1 MRESPMRQ
9 EARYVPGMR
18 IALRDAEWRID
29 RVDVPTHGGV
39 LLTCTGQSELVRGRT
54 GRFLTE
60 LENNPEILA
69 PENTELVDDLS
80 TGYAATQ
87 LRIHALLES
96 TPPADEKIH
105 LGHHAAMDLLP
116 YQLDPA
122 LQALKQTRP
131 RILIADAVG
140 LGKTLAAGILA
151 TELIRRGRG
160 KRILVLGVKSMLG
173 QLQREFWQRFTLP
186 LTRLDSVGLQRIR
199 NTIPTN
205 HNPFHHIDRAIISI
219 DTLKQSLEYRQY
231 LENCRWDIV
240 IIDEAHNVARRST
253 RSQRHRLAELL
264 CTRCDAMLM
273 LSATPHDGSAESF
286 ASLIDMLDPTAIA
299 NQSDYSREDFADRG
313 LVIRR
318 LRRDVASQMQSSLP
332 ERVVYQRLIPA
343 SPEENHAYTTVR
355 EASFKTLKGG
365 GAGQLF
371 RTTLEKALLSSPAAC
386 LSTVENRLKR
396 LASRQEEAT
405 VQHDI
410 SVLEEIRTAVS
421 QVVPATFA
429 KYQFLVE
436 LLTAKED
443 TGIGWNSKD
452 PMDRIVLFTESVV
465 TLQFLEAHLPKD
477 LKLKSG
483 KSNKQWATLH
493 GGLKDVDQI
502 KIVNDFNCKEAP
514 LRLLLCSD
522 VASEGLNLHHCSH
535 RLVHFDIPWSLM
547 VFQQR
552 NGRVDR
558 YGQTLQPEIHYLLS
572 EAEDKVVRGD
582 QRVLEILIE
591 KDRTASMNLGDPSEF
606 QGGNSVAEQEEET
619 ATLMEQDKDDLDFTA
634 IFESAEPK
642 EDALHAFF
650 DDRTPTAAAD
660 VPSVTVSNTGL
671 YRNARAFLEAGL
683 EWLQHEDKVL
693 DWSVRDGLVVI
704 DQAPR
709 DLQQIAQ
716 RLPREAIPE
725 NWQFH
730 LTDDPERIKADMVEA
745 RDAQEGSFGQLHYLW
760 PQHPVLSWLRT
771 RVSDAFG
778 RNVAPVMR
786 LPDQLPD
793 NEHWFL
799 AHGGFPNRRGQALI
813 QDHVAVCFSNDA
825 VVDVLPLNDWLLRL
839 KLDGRQVPNRGE
851 ARDCAEL
858 TLYLPDVVEH
868 LRRYLQSLRDT
879 KLAESRENLSKE
891 EARLSALR
899 EQHLQQLELE
909 LSARND
915 AESRK
920 QQRRRA
926 REEIIQ
932 KHFDEYHRW
941 LTDSVETEDEPYIQI
956 LAVVTGDPGEAL
968 EMDTLQELES

>member
-1 MRESPMRQ
+1 MRQ

-29 RVDVPTHGGV
+29 RVDVPTHGGM

-54 GRFLTE
+54 ARFLTE
-60 LENNPEILA
+60 LEQNPEILA
-69 PENTELVDDLS
+69 PENTELVDDTS
-80 TGYAATQ
+80 GGYAATQ

-96 TPPADEKIH
+96 TPPADERIH
-105 LGHHAAMDLLP
+105 LGHQAAMDLLP

-140 LGKTLAAGILA
+140 LGKTLAAGILT

-343 SPEENHAYTTVR
+343 SLEENYAYTTVR

-410 SVLEEIRTAVS
+410 AVLEDIRSAVS
-421 QVVPATFA
+421 QVTPETFA
-429 KYQFLVE
+429 KYHLLIE
-436 LLTAKED
+436 LLSGKGD
-443 TGIGWNSKD
+443 TGIGWKPKE

-465 TLQFLEAHLPKD
+465 TLQFLEAHLPGA

-483 KSNKQWATLH
+483 KTNKQWATLH
-493 GGLKDVDQI
+493 GGLKDVDQMG
-502 KIVNDFNCKEAP
+502 IVNDFNRKEAP

-535 RLVHFDIPWSLM
+535 RLIHFDIPWSLM

-558 YGQTLQPEIHYLLS
+558 YGQTMQPEIHYLLS
-572 EAEDKVVRGD
+572 EAEDQAVRGD

-606 QGGNSVAEQEEET
+606 QGGSSVAEQEEET
-619 ATLMEQDKDDLDFTA
+619 ATLMEKDKDDLDFTA
-634 IFESAEPK
+634 IFETAASK
-642 EDALHAFF
+642 EDALKAFF
-650 DDRTPTAAAD
+650 DDRTPTTAAD
-660 VPSVTVSNTGL
+660 VLAVTVSNTGL
-671 YRNARAFLEAGL
+671 YRNARTFLEAGL
-683 EWLQHEDKVL
+683 EWLQCEDEVL
-693 DWSVRDGLVVI
+693 DWSIRDGLVVI
-704 DQAPR
+704 EQAPR

-725 NWQFH
+725 NWQLH
-730 LTDDPERIKADMVEA
+730 LTDDPERIQADMVQA

-786 LPDQLPD
+786 LPEQLPAD
-793 NEHWFL
+793 QHWFL

-813 QDHVAVCFSNDA
+813 QDHVAVCFSNDS

-839 KLDGRQVPNRGE
+839 KLDGRGVPNRGE
-851 ARDCAEL
+851 ARDCTEL

-868 LRRYLQSLRDT
+868 LKRYLQALRDT
-879 KLAESRENLSKE
+879 KLAESRENLAKE

-909 LSARND
+909 LSARQD

-920 QQRRRA
+920 QRRRRA
-926 REEIIQ
+926 REEVIQ
-932 KHFDEYHRW
+932 SHFDEYNRW
-941 LTDSVETEDEPYIQI
+941 LTDSVETDDEPYIQI
-956 LAVVTGDPGEAL
+956 LAVITGDPGEAL
-968 EMDTLQELES
+968 EVGSLQEQDA

>member
-1 MRESPMRQ
+1 MRQ

-29 RVDVPTHGGV
+29 KVDVPSHGGM

-60 LENNPEILA
+60 LEHNPEILA

-80 TGYAATQ
+80 AGYAATQ

-96 TPPADEKIH
+96 TPPADDRIH
-105 LGHHAAMDLLP
+105 LGHCAAMDLLP

-122 LQALKQTRP
+122 LQALRQTRP

-140 LGKTLAAGILA
+140 LGKTLAAGILT

-199 NTIPTN
+199 NTIPAN

-231 LENCRWDIV
+231 LETCRWDIV

-299 NQSDYSREDFADRG
+299 NHADYSREDFADRG

-343 SPEENHAYTTVR
+343 SLEENHAYTTVR
-355 EASFKTLKGG
+355 EATFKTLKGG

-396 LASRQEEAT
+396 LASRASDSD
-405 VQHDI
+405 VQHD
-410 SVLEEIRTAVS
+410 VTMLEDIRTAVAH
-421 QVVPATFA
+421 VTPAAFA
-429 KYQFLVE
+429 KYQLLVE
-436 LLTAKED
+436 LLTGKGDA
-443 TGIGWNSKD
+443 GIGWDKKD

-465 TLQFLEAHLPKD
+465 TLTFLEAHLPD
-477 LKLKSG
+477 ALKLKKG
-483 KSNKQWATLH
+483 NSNRQWATLH
-493 GGLKDVDQI
+493 GGLKDIDQMN
-502 KIVNDFNCKEAP
+502 IVNEFNRKEAP

-522 VASEGLNLHHCSH
+522 VASEGLNLHHCSY
-535 RLVHFDIPWSLM
+535 RLIHFDIPWSLM

-558 YGQTLQPEIHYLLS
+558 YGQTHQPEIHYLLS
-572 EAEDKVVRGD
+572 EAEDVAVRGD

-619 ATLMEQDKDDLDFTA
+619 ATLMELDEDDLDFTA
-634 IFESAEPK
+634 IFEAAAPREN
-642 EDALHAFF
+642 ALQAFS
-650 DDRTPTAAAD
+650 DDSVPTAAAD
-660 VPSVTVSNTGL
+660 VPAVTVAHTGL
-671 YRNARAFLEAGL
+671 YRDSRAFLEAGL
-683 EWLQHEDKVL
+683 EWLQHEDSVL

-709 DLQQIAQ
+709 DLQQITD

-725 NWQFH
+725 HRRFH
-730 LTDDPERIKADMVEA
+730 LTDEADRIMADMVEA
-745 RDAQEGSFGQLHYLW
+745 RDAEEGSFGQLHYLW
-760 PQHPVLSWLRT
+760 PQHPVLDWLRT
-771 RVSDAFG
+771 RVADAFG

-786 LPDQLPD
+786 LPDQLKPD
-793 NEHWFL
+793 EHWFL

-825 VVDVLPLNDWLLRL
+825 VVDVLPLEDWLARL
-839 KLDGRQVPNRGE
+839 KLDGRDVPNRGE
-851 ARDCAEL
+851 ARDCEEL
-858 TLYLPDVVEH
+858 TLYLPDVVQH
-868 LRRYLQSLRDT
+868 FKRFLKRARDE
-879 KLAESRENLSKE
+879 KLVRSRENVAKE
-891 EARLSALR
+891 EARLSVLR
-899 EQHLQQLELE
+899 EQHLEQLELE

-926 REEIIQ
+926 REETI
-932 KHFDEYHRW
+932 KRHFDEYRRW

-956 LAVVTGDPGEAL
+956 LAVVTGDPGERP
-968 EMDTLQELES
+968 EPDTQQERGA